1 LEELEVGDR
10 IILKQTDL
18 IPSDSII
25 LKGSASIDYS
35 FITGESLAIDK
46 NEGQSVYAGGK
57 IVQGNLELSITKK
70 PKNSYLNKLWQDAVF
85 DNDKKSSI
93 QTFSSQIGKVFT
105 PILLLIAFAGALFWY
120 FQSGIDAAFQVF
132 STILIIA
139 CPCALS
145 LSYP

>member
-1 LEELEVGDR
+1 
-10 IILKQTDL
+10 
-18 IPSDSII
+18 
-25 LKGSASIDYS
+25 
-35 FITGESLAIDK
+35 
-46 NEGQSVYAGGK
+46 
-57 IVQGNLELSITKK
+57 ELSITKK

-145 LSYP
+145 LSYPFALGTGIRFFEKNGLFLKDVGIIERISACKTIVFDKTGTLTDNGK